1 MPYIIPEERDNL
13 DPAIEALSRQ
23 LGSHA
28 APGTMNYVITRILQ
42 SQKPVTYLNINTQV
56 GILECVKLELYR
68 RIAVPYETAKIKQNG
83 DVYETI

>member
-28 APGTMNYVITRILQ
+28 APGTMNYVITSLLINQ
-42 SQKPVTYLNINTQV
+42 FPSTYGHMN
-56 GILECVKLELYR
+56 ELIGPWLPQGR
-68 RIAVPYETAKIKQNG
+68 
-83 DVYETI
+83 